1 MSRDKLKERIQKIF
15 SLADIRVGG
24 DRQWDIGVNNDQFYP
39 RVLRLGSLG
48 LGESSM
54 AGGDNFQWRLFTG
67 VSHTEQNFR
76 GENLDA

>member
-1 MSRDKLKERIQKIF
+1 
-15 SLADIRVGG
+15 
-24 DRQWDIGVNNDQFYP
+24 
-39 RVLRLGSLG
+39 
-48 LGESSM
+48 M